1 MEISFLQR
9 VQTFKQ
15 LSELHERVVLLESN
29 GYEDPYG
36 QYEWIILAGNQNAIS
51 DSARWEELSAFL
63 DQNLNCPVLPAYL
76 SYDLKNDLEKVFSEN
91 PDATNFP
98 ELSCWEPS
106 SLIAKKRDGQLIHW
120 GQSIDVA
127 LEVASKSSD
136 FPIISMLPSY
146 SEAQYTQEFDR
157 LKQHILRGDIYE
169 VNFCIHFGTVVKE
182 LDPVQLFL
190 RLNALSPAPF
200 ACLLKD
206 RENWLIGSS
215 PERFLVKKGERLIS
229 QPIKG
234 TIRKGQ
240 TEEQNHL
247 LDEKLRNDPKER
259 SENVMIVDLVRN
271 DLSHFAK
278 RGSVQVKELCG
289 IYPFA
294 TVMHM
299 ISTIEARVTESR
311 LGLEALKKA
320 FPMGSMTGA
329 PKIRAMQLA
338 ERAENFKRG
347 IYSGAIGYFTP
358 EGDFDFSVVIRSF
371 TWNSKSGYLSFS
383 TGSAITQKAN
393 AQDEYR
399 ECLLKAEALLNSLS
413 Q

>member
-15 LSELHERVVLLESN
+15 LSEQYERVLLLESN

-36 QYEWIILAGNQNAIS
+36 HYEWIILAGNQNTLA
-51 DSARWEELSAFL
+51 DNARWEELSMFL
-63 DQNLNCPVLPAYL
+63 HQNLNCPVLPTYF

-91 PDATNFP
+91 PDETHFP

-120 GQSIDVA
+120 GQSIVVSS
-127 LEVASKSSD
+127 EVATKTSA
-136 FPIISMLPSY
+136 FPIISMVPSY
-146 SEAQYTQEFDR
+146 TEAQYSQEFDR
-157 LKQHILRGDIYE
+157 LKHHILRGDIYE

-206 RENWLIGSS
+206 REHWLIGSS
-215 PERFLVKKGERLIS
+215 PERFLVKEGGRLIS

-240 TEEQNHL
+240 TEEQNQNL
-247 LDEKLRNDPKER
+247 AEKLRNDPKEH

-278 RGSVQVKELCG
+278 KGSVQVKELCG

-299 ISTIEARVTESR
+299 ISTVEAHLTESR
-311 LGLEALKKA
+311 LGLNALKKA

-399 ECLLKAEALLNSLS
+399 ECLLKAEALLNSLN